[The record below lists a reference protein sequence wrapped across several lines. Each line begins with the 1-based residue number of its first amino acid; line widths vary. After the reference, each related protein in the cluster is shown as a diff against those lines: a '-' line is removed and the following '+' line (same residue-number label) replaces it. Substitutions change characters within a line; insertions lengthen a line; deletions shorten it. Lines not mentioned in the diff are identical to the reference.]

1 MSSFHKFLIDHPD
14 LPGLKIGV
22 VQGKTYQE
30 LVDCYRYMSSVAD
43 YIAIS
48 FDYSWYDTVTES
60 SANPATKFYT
70 LEKQSRGR
78 RRLISMLQEDKVW
91 NHNKPHHLLGCSLAS
106 EFKHY
111 TWDKSI
117 RSLDTSNPVVAGIL
131 NKRYLKGIGL
141 LDKPSVLLA
150 DLISAELNGE
160 QVKDILYNVDEFKDL
175 LRS

>member
-1 MSSFHKFLIDHPD
+1 
-14 LPGLKIGV
+14 
-22 VQGKTYQE
+22 
-30 LVDCYRYMSSVAD
+30 
-43 YIAIS
+43 
-48 FDYSWYDTVTES
+48 
-60 SANPATKFYT
+60 
-70 LEKQSRGR
+70 
-78 RRLISMLQEDKVW
+78 MLQEDKVW
-91 NHNKPHHLLGCSLAS
+91 NHNKPHHLLGCSLAN

-150 DLISAELNGE
+150 DLITADLNEE
-160 QVKDILYNVDEFKDL
+160 QVKDILYNVEEFKNL